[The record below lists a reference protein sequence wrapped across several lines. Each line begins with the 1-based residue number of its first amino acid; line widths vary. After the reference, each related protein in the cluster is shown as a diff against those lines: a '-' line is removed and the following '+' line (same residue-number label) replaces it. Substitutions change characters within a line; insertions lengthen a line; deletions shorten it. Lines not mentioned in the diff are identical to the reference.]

1 MELMLDKKSKFKGFF
16 LFEFKMDCNVVE
28 TIPNINTFGPGTVNG
43 YSAVVVQGILQ
54 RRQEP
59 QEWEA
64 CWLAIRIWQLPIER
78 IVKAD
83 PLIRSCQNW
92 SSCKNLLK
100 NSTWTILRSF
110 NTWSKLERWKGCT
123 TRSFMNC
130 VCVCVCM
137 CVCVWVCVCVCVR
150 NSAMSNSLWPWTV
163 ACQAPLLIGFSRQEY
178 WSGLPFPPP
187 GNLPNP
193 RIEPGLLHCR
203 WILYCLG
210 HLGSPMSQPQ
220 IKKKKSRFEVS
231 SLFLFNNNEP
241 FLNLIVMCNEL
252 WILYNWWWLGGGW
265 TEKKLQSTSQSQT
278 WTKKGHGHC
287 LAVCCLSHLLQLSES
302 QWNHYIWEVCSVN
315 WWDAVKPATPVAST
329 GP

>member
-1 MELMLDKKSKFKGFF
+1 
-16 LFEFKMDCNVVE
+16 MDCNVVE
-28 TIPNINTFGPGTVNG
+28 TIPNINNTFGPGTANG
-43 YSAVVVQGILQ
+43 YSAVVFQEILQ

-59 QEWEA
+59 QKWEA
-64 CWLAIRIWQLPIER
+64 CWLAVRIWQLPIER

-83 PLIRSCQNW
+83 PLIRSCQSW

-100 NSTWTILRSF
+100 NSTWTMLWSF

-123 TRSFMNC
+123 TGSFMNC
-130 VCVCVCM
+130 VCM
-137 CVCVWVCVCVCVR
+137 CVYVCVCVR

-210 HLGSPMSQPQ
+210 HLKSPMSWPK
-220 IKKKKSRFEVS
+220 IKKKKKMSFWSFISFSMQQQWAISQSDCDVKLTVDIIQLVMTRLVVGLRRS
-231 SLFLFNNNEP
+231 SKSLPKAKLEP
-241 FLNLIVMCNEL
+241 KKVMVIVWQSAACLIYYSFLNPNET
-252 WILYNWWWLGGGW
+252 I
-265 TEKKLQSTSQSQT
+265 TSEKYAQQID
-278 WTKKGHGHC
+278 
-287 LAVCCLSHLLQLSES
+287 EM
-302 QWNHYIWEVCSVN
+302 QWNLQHLW
-315 WWDAVKPATPVAST
+315 PAQVPRNGPVLHRNT
-329 GP
+329 WLHII